1 MDFLSNHPRCCTSPL
16 VCIRVRSWP
25 AHQIQPSDSSQRLER
40 FRIKT
45 DVFQAPC
52 LFSKKKH
59 VPCTIIYVIL
69 CHMYMILYVYSILAQ
84 DMLKIRCDLQGPWSI
99 AIRLPVFTDL
109 PSDETLRCLRALE
122 HLTHPFFHV
131 HHSHSLGSP
140 KRIQLWVWV
149 KTLYPYIKIA
159 GRWVFIALK
168 KVSKGIN
175 P

>member
-1 MDFLSNHPRCCTSPL
+1 MS
-16 VCIRVRSWP
+16 
-25 AHQIQPSDSSQRLER
+25 
-40 FRIKT
+40 
-45 DVFQAPC
+45 FQQ
-52 LFSKKKH
+52 KKH

-131 HHSHSLGSP
+131 HHSHSLGST

>member
-1 MDFLSNHPRCCTSPL
+1 
-16 VCIRVRSWP
+16 
-25 AHQIQPSDSSQRLER
+25 
-40 FRIKT
+40 
-45 DVFQAPC
+45 
-52 LFSKKKH
+52 
-59 VPCTIIYVIL
+59 
-69 CHMYMILYVYSILAQ
+69 MYMILYVYSILAQ